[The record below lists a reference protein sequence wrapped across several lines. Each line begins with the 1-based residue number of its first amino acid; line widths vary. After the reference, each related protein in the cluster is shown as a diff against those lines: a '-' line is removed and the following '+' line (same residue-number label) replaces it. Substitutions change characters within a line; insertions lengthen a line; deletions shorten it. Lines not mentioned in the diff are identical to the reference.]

1 MTIMHSSNVLMEDI
15 YVNSTSHSGNPA
27 RNTDGLDT
35 LFSDNITL
43 RRWLVDNGDDGIS
56 LKANSTNVVLEDS
69 ILRRGQGFAL
79 GSIGQYKGA
88 FETIENVTVRNV
100 SMINTNFA
108 VNVKT
113 WTGDQVNYPPNG
125 GGGGL
130 GYIKN
135 VTIQDITLT
144 EVRSFAVNI
153 GQCTAFDG
161 ASDKDCDSSLFHIGN
176 ITFDNFT
183 GDLAGKYVG
192 NMQCSED
199 AGGCDGIEF
208 GDIDLTKT
216 SADTAVDD
224 YKCSNVV
231 DPIGFEC

>member
-1 MTIMHSSNVLMEDI
+1 MTIMHSSKVLMEDI

-130 GYIKN
+130 GCKWADLWY
-135 VTIQDITLT
+135 TIVGWFWLT
-144 EVRSFAVNI
+144 YFIRDRHQERHDP
-153 GQCTAFDG
+153 GHHFDRG
-161 ASDKDCDSSLFHIGN
+161 A
-176 ITFDNFT
+176 
-183 GDLAGKYVG
+183 
-192 NMQCSED
+192 
-199 AGGCDGIEF
+199 EF
-208 GDIDLTKT
+208 CRQHRTVHRI
-216 SADTAVDD
+216 
-224 YKCSNVV
+224 
-231 DPIGFEC
+231 